1 MGKLPILQ
9 ALGMLLIAAH
19 GSGAAAQQSHLPTQA
34 PERPPE
40 IARMIRLSDEAS
52 NACSRSAAGREERTQ
67 RACGRREALTAILNE
82 SGWCDRRVDEAGPRP
97 RWHSCGHESA
107 GENIGRR
114 TAISVQSYKRILERR
129 LSSTERVCAV
139 ADVVDEVRWRACG
152 AAEIWSAELGRLV
165 RTVSPPPSEWGRP
178 APSQAGTGTS
188 TDSVTPAEA
197 KAIADR
203 ISECF
208 TIPGGSSALAAREA
222 VDVRVE
228 VDSQGVVYEVRPNGS
243 LPTNRNA
250 FRLYEYA
257 RRALLDPR
265 CSPLPVSANRLHAVR
280 NSVFRF
286 DARTLGMN

>member
-1 MGKLPILQ
+1 MARPPSPPTPLSSGNKVGKLPVLQ
-9 ALGMLLIAAH
+9 ALGMLLIAAY
-19 GSGAAAQQSHLPTQA
+19 GSGAAAQQPHLPTQA

-97 RWHSCGHESA
+97 RWHPCGHESA

-114 TAISVQSYKRILERR
+114 ATMSVQSYKRILERR

-165 RTVSPPPSEWGRP
+165 RTVSPPPSERGRP

-208 TIPGGSSALAAREA
+208 TIPGGSSALANTPGA
-222 VDVRVE
+222 
-228 VDSQGVVYEVRPNGS
+228 
-243 LPTNRNA
+243 
-250 FRLYEYA
+250 
-257 RRALLDPR
+257 R
-265 CSPLPVSANRLHAVR
+265 CSTR
-280 NSVFRF
+280 
-286 DARTLGMN
+286 DAARCR